1 MQINVTFDSSV
12 ANAPTGFVAAINYV
26 VSYYDSLFTN
36 NVTINLDVGY
46 GEVAGQTLASN
57 ALGESYAP
65 QYVAESY
72 SSVVSALQAQG
83 APGASTLPSTSPLSG
98 TLYMVQAE
106 AQALGLTT
114 AVSTSYVGFSGS
126 LPFSYAANATPASNQ
141 YYFISVA
148 EHEISEVMGR
158 VSLIND
164 QPNYYSPMDLYR
176 FTATGVRD
184 TAAGGSGSTAYFSVN
199 NGVTNLGT
207 WNNNPSNGDLGDW
220 YPSGPAAGGLDSF
233 NDYSSPGGIDV
244 VSANDITLMQ
254 ALGWTTQTTQPSG
267 SIVVSANATAALQGG
282 APVTLLTS
290 APAITDSGSTTLSS
304 ATVKIANGS
313 GAAAAGD
320 MLSINGVQ
328 NGSVGNGVTASWNAA
343 TSTLTLTG
351 SASIAVY
358 DALLSAVTYQDTG
371 TDSSTG
377 SHPVRAVTWT
387 VNDGTN
393 SYNTTSQVTIDRA
406 PVATN
411 STASDLAG
419 STVGTSA
426 AAGVLSHATDPDG
439 DGLTVTGVSDTGSG
453 AGTVGTSLAG
463 AYGHLTLN
471 ADGSYSYV
479 ADNASAI
486 ASAPAGSHLQD
497 TFSYT
502 VSDGSGGTATA
513 TLTVTLDRAPVVSNS
528 TASDAAG
535 STVTATAAA
544 GVLSHASDPDGDGL
558 TITGVSDASSGAGTV
573 GTSLAGAY
581 GHLTLNTDGS
591 YSYVADK
598 ASAISSAPAGSH
610 LQDAFSYT
618 VSDGSG
624 G

>member
-36 NVTINLDVGY
+36 NVTIDLNVGY

-114 AVSTSYVGFSGS
+114 AVSTSYVGFSSS
-126 LPFSYAANATPASNQ
+126 LPFSYTANATPASNQ

-176 FTATGVRD
+176 YTAAGVRD

-220 YPSGPAAGGLDSF
+220 YPSGPAPGGLDSF

-313 GAAAAGD
+313 GAAVAGD
-320 MLSINGVQ
+320 
-328 NGSVGNGVTASWNAA
+328 
-343 TSTLTLTG
+343 TL
-351 SASIAVY
+351 
-358 DALLSAVTYQDTG
+358 
-371 TDSSTG
+371 
-377 SHPVRAVTWT
+377 
-387 VNDGTN
+387 
-393 SYNTTSQVTIDRA
+393 
-406 PVATN
+406 
-411 STASDLAG
+411 
-419 STVGTSA
+419 
-426 AAGVLSHATDPDG
+426 
-439 DGLTVTGVSDTGSG
+439 
-453 AGTVGTSLAG
+453 
-463 AYGHLTLN
+463 
-471 ADGSYSYV
+471 
-479 ADNASAI
+479 
-486 ASAPAGSHLQD
+486 
-497 TFSYT
+497 
-502 VSDGSGGTATA
+502 
-513 TLTVTLDRAPVVSNS
+513 
-528 TASDAAG
+528 
-535 STVTATAAA
+535 
-544 GVLSHASDPDGDGL
+544 
-558 TITGVSDASSGAGTV
+558 
-573 GTSLAGAY
+573 
-581 GHLTLNTDGS
+581 
-591 YSYVADK
+591 
-598 ASAISSAPAGSH
+598 
-610 LQDAFSYT
+610 
-618 VSDGSG
+618 
-624 G
+624 